1 MAGSSGVRSTMQCLG
16 LIGPE
21 FQPLIIDCMLGYIR
35 RSAAYFLVY
44 ISGPGA
50 GGVRDWTML
59 GEPGVISM
67 CGEGV
72 VKLREQKEPKPLRVI
87 GSFRK

>member
-1 MAGSSGVRSTMQCLG
+1 MQCLG

-44 ISGPGA
+44 ISEPGA

-59 GEPGVISM
+59 GEPG
-67 CGEGV
+67 
-72 VKLREQKEPKPLRVI
+72 
-87 GSFRK
+87 